1 MGFLDKVRS
10 TVGQGVARV
19 TSEADKT
26 IKLTRLSGELGGKR
40 HDLEKAFQDLGELA
54 FAQMQAGKVQIEG
67 IDPIR
72 QRVEDLQAQ
81 IKTLE
86 GELAEIRVGDRTPEV
101 KVTSVERPCPSCGQN
116 VPEGMKFCG
125 HCGHAME

>member
-19 TSEADKT
+19 TSEADRT

-40 HDLEKAFQDLGELA
+40 HDLEKAFQDLGELT
-54 FAQMQAGKVQIEG
+54 FAQMQAGKAQIEG
-67 IDPIR
+67 VDEIR
-72 QRVEDLQAQ
+72 QRIDDIQAQ

-86 GELAEIRVGDRTPEV
+86 GELAEIRVGDKTPEV
-101 KVTSVERPCPSCGQN
+101 KVTSVERPCPNCGKN

>member
-1 MGFLDKVRS
+1 MGFLDRVRS

-19 TSEADKT
+19 TNEADKT

-40 HDLEKAFQDLGELA
+40 RDLEKAFEELGQLA
-54 FAQMQAGKVQIEG
+54 YAQMQAGKVNLEG
-67 IDPIR
+67 ANEAR
-72 QRVEDLQAQ
+72 QKVDDLQAQ
-81 IKTLE
+81 IRTLE
-86 GELAEIRVGDRTPEV
+86 QELAEVRVGDKTPEV

-125 HCGHAME
+125 HCGHPMP